1 MCNGIIIF
9 GLNGSG
15 KSVLGKELSRILN
28 YKHIDVEDYYF
39 NESDIPYSSPR
50 PREEFLSLIMNDIKK
65 YRNFV
70 MSAVKIDFTDDIQS
84 FIKLGVFIDAPY
96 EIRMNRVR
104 ERSLDKF
111 GDRVMEGGDMYQS
124 ELEFYEFVKS
134 RSIDNIEAWS
144 QTLNCPILKVDGTV
158 EITKNAILIH
168 EKYKKL
174 GGIK

>member
-1 MCNGIIIF
+1 
-9 GLNGSG
+9 
-15 KSVLGKELSRILN
+15 
-28 YKHIDVEDYYF
+28 
-39 NESDIPYSSPR
+39 
-50 PREEFLSLIMNDIKK
+50 
-65 YRNFV
+65 
-70 MSAVKIDFTDDIQS
+70 
-84 FIKLGVFIDAPY
+84 
-96 EIRMNRVR
+96 
-104 ERSLDKF
+104 
-111 GDRVMEGGDMYQS
+111 MYQS

>member
-65 YRNFV
+65 YSNFV

-111 GDRVMEGGDMYQS
+111 GDRVMEG
-124 ELEFYEFVKS
+124 
-134 RSIDNIEAWS
+134 
-144 QTLNCPILKVDGTV
+144 
-158 EITKNAILIH
+158 
-168 EKYKKL
+168 
-174 GGIK
+174 